1 MKITD
6 LNEFRFGKK
15 GGKARYQVVEPS
27 RRTMDGVV
35 FASQK
40 EMKRYAELKLLVR
53 AGEITDLALQPKFQ
67 VDGNGEPFCTYTADF
82 SYRDKAG
89 TLIVEEIKSTGTAKD
104 ASYKLRKK
112 AAELAFGITVTEIIR

>member
-15 GGKARYQVVEPS
+15 SGKARYQVVEPA
-27 RRTMDGVV
+27 RRTMDGVL

-40 EMKRYAELKLLVR
+40 EMKRYAELRLLVR
-53 AGEITDLALQPKFQ
+53 AGEITDLALQPKFE
-67 VDGNGEPFCTYTADF
+67 VDGNGEPFCVYTADF

-89 TLIVEEIKSTGTAKD
+89 NLIVEEIKSTGTAKD
-104 ASYKLRKK
+104 AAYKLRKK
-112 AAELAFGITVTEIIR
+112 AAELAFDMTVTEVIR